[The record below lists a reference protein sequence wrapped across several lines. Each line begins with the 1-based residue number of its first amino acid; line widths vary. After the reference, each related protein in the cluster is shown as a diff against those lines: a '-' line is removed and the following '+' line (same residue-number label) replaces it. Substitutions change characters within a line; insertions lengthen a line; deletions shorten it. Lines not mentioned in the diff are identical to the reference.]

1 MKKYYMDDILIIED
15 FITDEEL
22 SIIIKDC
29 LDENNWLRANDEVH
43 DKSETAD
50 YWDGKNKHVL
60 SDETSEALDAIL
72 KRIKKELDNDLE
84 ESNTNKLLQRMFPNE
99 QLSWALPPHADT
111 GEHKDSKYVT
121 RGYIL
126 YYNDNYDGG
135 EIVYVNKD
143 ISIKPKAKMLVCHPG
158 SEEYKHGVSKVYN
171 GTRYM
176 TTGFIFERSYL
187 EQFY

>member
-1 MKKYYMDDILIIED
+1 MKKHYIGEITIIED

-22 SIIIKDC
+22 SFIMKDC
-29 LDENNWLRANDEVH
+29 LDENNWFRGSDEQY
-43 DKSETAD
+43 DSSETAN
-50 YWDGKNKHVL
+50 YWDGKNKHIL

-84 ESNTNKLLQRMFPNE
+84 ESNTTKLLQRMLPSDD
-99 QLSWALPPHADT
+99 LSWALPPHADT

-121 RGYIL
+121 RGYVL
-126 YYNDNYDGG
+126 YYNDNFEGG
-135 EIVYVNKD
+135 EIVYVNKN

-158 SEEYKHGVSKVYN
+158 SAEYMHGVTKVYN

-176 TTGFIFERSYL
+176 TTGFIFQRSYL
-187 EQFY
+187 ETLY